1 MKKADI
7 QVYWRLLSYL
17 KPYWWAGALA
27 LVGYLINA
35 GTEVSVAK
43 LVGFIINAI
52 NHQDQTAKNLF
63 PALIIGMFVLRGG
76 GTFMG
81 NYYLAVIARSIV
93 YQLRKEIF
101 DRMLTLAP
109 SYFLTNNSGHLSA
122 KILYNVEQVTGAAT
136 EALRTIVRDGS
147 IVIGLLCYLFY
158 NNWRLS
164 LSLLVVAPLIGLL
177 VKKASKRLRKLSTE
191 LQSTMGDVSHIVNE
205 SINGYN
211 VVKGYGGQEF
221 ERKRFDNASYSNL
234 KKGLKLVITSSINTP
249 VIQLLMAISMSI
261 VVWIALRPQI
271 LGDTSAAEFVAYIT
285 AAGLLSKPVRSLTE
299 VNEKIQRGLAAAHSV
314 FELIDTPPEKDN
326 GKLEPKLSGQITF
339 DHVTFGYNEGTPV
352 IKDFNLVVNPG
363 ETIALVGRSGAGKTS
378 LVNLLMRFQ
387 EVSSGQILLDGQPI
401 DALTLDSL
409 RRQVATV
416 NQQVVLFDMTVRDN
430 IAYGQLASKTE
441 AEVAEAARG
450 AYADKFIEALPKGY
464 ATMLGPNGLTLSGGQ
479 RQRLAIARAL
489 LKDAPIL
496 ILDEATSAL
505 DNESEYYI
513 QAALEKAMQ
522 DRTTIVIAHRLSTI
536 EQADRIVVMD
546 QGEIVEIGKHA
557 DLLAKEGLYAQL
569 YQRDF
574 AE

>member
-7 QVYWRLLSYL
+7 QVYWRLLNYL

-27 LVGYLINA
+27 LIGYLVNA
-35 GTEVSVAK
+35 ATEVSVAK
-43 LVGFIINAI
+43 LVGYIIDAI
-52 NHQDQTAKNLF
+52 NHQDQSAKNLF
-63 PALIIGMFVLRGG
+63 PALIVGMFVLRGV

-81 NYYLAVIARSIV
+81 NYYVAVIARSIV

-101 DRMLTLAP
+101 DRILTLAP
-109 SYFLTNNSGHLSA
+109 SYFLIHNSGHLSA

-136 EALRTIVRDGS
+136 EALRTLVRDGS

-158 NNWRLS
+158 SNWRLS
-164 LSLLVVAPLIGLL
+164 LSLLVVAPLVGLI
-177 VKKASKRLRKLSTE
+177 VSKASKRLRKLSTE
-191 LQSTMGDVSHIVNE
+191 LQNTMGDVSHIVNE

-211 VVKGYGGQEF
+211 VVKGYGGQDF
-221 ERKRFDNASYSNL
+221 ERKRFDNASYNNL

-249 VIQLLMAISMSI
+249 VIQLLMAIAMSV
-261 VVWIALRPQI
+261 VVWVALRPQI
-271 LGDTSAAEFVAYIT
+271 LGETSAAEFVAYIT

-314 FELIDTPPEKDN
+314 FELIDTPPEKDD
-326 GKLEPKLSGQITF
+326 GTLDPKLTGQISF
-339 DHVTFGYNEGTPV
+339 EHVCLSYNEGVPV

-378 LVNLLMRFQ
+378 LVNLLMRFH
-387 EVSSGQILLDGQPI
+387 EISSGRILLDGNPI
-401 DALTLDSL
+401 DALTLESL

-416 NQQVVLFDMTVRDN
+416 NQQVVLFDMSVRDN
-430 IAYGQLASKTE
+430 IAYGQLVGKTDV
-441 AEVAEAARG
+441 EVAEAARG

-464 ATMLGPNGLTLSGGQ
+464 ATMLGPNGQTLSGGQ

-513 QAALEKAMQ
+513 QAALEKAMK

-546 QGEIVEIGKHA
+546 KGEIVEMGKHA